1 MASSPLPAGDQA
13 STQYSRLL
21 KLRWLLMAVFVAVI
35 LLSLVADFM
44 LGPSGL
50 SWSELMRTL
59 FSPDQAEPTTS
70 VIVWDVRLPYAVM
83 AVVVGLGLGLGRD
96 LPGGRFGLAMDAGRT
111 AAQSGQ
117 TGWIELVLH
126 GKPLLL
132 GIQCLRGPRQGPRGA
147 SDGQQRDHSSPRA
160 ALTWPSVSASWLTG
174 AATALRPASSRAPA
188 LKPFLSRYGSSAL
201 PNWA

>member
-13 STQYSRLL
+13 STQYSHLL

-83 AVVVGLGLGLGRD
+83 AVVVGLGLGLAGAEMQTI
-96 LPGGRFGLAMDAGRT
+96 LANPLASPFTLGISSAAAFGASLALVLDREPALAAGRLGRGRQRLRVRHPLGP
-111 AAQSGQ
+111 AAGRA
-117 TGWIELVLH
+117 GALGRH
-126 GKPLLL
+126 GAARAW
-132 GIQCLRGPRQGPRGA
+132 CWWA
-147 SDGQQRDHSSPRA
+147 SRSSSPSMR
-160 ALTWPSVSASWLTG
+160 WC
-174 AATALRPASSRAPA
+174 R
-188 LKPFLSRYGSSAL
+188 
-201 PNWA
+201 

>member
-70 VIVWDVRLPYAVM
+70 VIVWDVRLPYAVIYSNSIEFPTDS
-83 AVVVGLGLGLGRD
+83 AVFRY
-96 LPGGRFGLAMDAGRT
+96 RIAH
-111 AAQSGQ
+111 QS
-117 TGWIELVLH
+117 THIL
-126 GKPLLL
+126 
-132 GIQCLRGPRQGPRGA
+132 
-147 SDGQQRDHSSPRA
+147 
-160 ALTWPSVSASWLTG
+160 
-174 AATALRPASSRAPA
+174 
-188 LKPFLSRYGSSAL
+188 
-201 PNWA
+201 

>member
-70 VIVWDVRLPYAVM
+70 VIVWDMRLP
-83 AVVVGLGLGLGRD
+83 
-96 LPGGRFGLAMDAGRT
+96 
-111 AAQSGQ
+111 
-117 TGWIELVLH
+117 
-126 GKPLLL
+126 
-132 GIQCLRGPRQGPRGA
+132 
-147 SDGQQRDHSSPRA
+147 
-160 ALTWPSVSASWLTG
+160 
-174 AATALRPASSRAPA
+174 
-188 LKPFLSRYGSSAL
+188 
-201 PNWA
+201 

>member
-1 MASSPLPAGDQA
+1 MASSHLPAGDQA

-83 AVVVGLGLGLGRD
+83 AVVVGLGLGLAGAEMQTI
-96 LPGGRFGLAMDAGRT
+96 LANPLASPFTLGISSAAAFGASLA
-111 AAQSGQ
+111 
-117 TGWIELVLH
+117 LVLDLSL
-126 GKPLLL
+126 P
-132 GIQCLRGPRQGPRGA
+132 CRPSGPWPA
-147 SDGQQRDHSSPRA
+147 TPSCSPSSRPCCWTCWHA
-160 ALTWPSVSASWLTG
+160 G
-174 AATALRPASSRAPA
+174 AA
-188 LKPFLSRYGSSAL
+188 
-201 PNWA
+201 